1 MKKILSVTIVVFLL
15 LGSFVAGS
23 RYGVESF
30 IQSDAKYQ
38 ASLATYK
45 LRVLDKNN
53 LEYLRTSLEFDRDY
67 SLILHG
73 RGKSNIFLVL
83 WPDLNSGENI
93 QSGLKALTHAT
104 TYRKSHPTIPMST
117 EVLETFDKISRQEV
131 IADQKLLEAVTAEY
145 AK

>member
-1 MKKILSVTIVVFLL
+1 MKKILSFTIVVFLL

-45 LRVLDKNN
+45 LQVLGKNN

-73 RGKSNIFLVL
+73 RGQSNIFLAL

-93 QSGLKALTHAT
+93 QSGLKALTHAS
-104 TYRKSHPTIPMST
+104 TYRKSNPTSPMST
-117 EVLETFDKISRQEV
+117 EQLEKFDQVTRQEV
-131 IADQKLLEAVTAEY
+131 IADQEMLEAVTSEY